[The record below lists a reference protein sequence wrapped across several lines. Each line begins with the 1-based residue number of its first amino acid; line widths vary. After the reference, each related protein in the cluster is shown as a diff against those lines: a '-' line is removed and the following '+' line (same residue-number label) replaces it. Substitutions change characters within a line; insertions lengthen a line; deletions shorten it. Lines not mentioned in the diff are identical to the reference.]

1 MLASPPGE
9 GFEIS
14 DAAGRIG
21 DRLAIHHPRSSR
33 GAPPTVRITGI
44 DAMHSDTP
52 TLDFTAEKTLRSS
65 IEKILRHNRV
75 ATPEQSQQGGCDRC
89 HATGSNQRCLGSA
102 NDGEFLVQVVM
113 RRSIR
118 EPDVT
123 TIVIATSGH
132 LLIGRTLEDRWD
144 HRPTDSR
151 PRLTAMDQF
160 RLQAIHR
167 TPPWNA

>member
-9 GFEIS
+9 GFEIP

-65 IEKILRHNRV
+65 IEKILRHLDLWPQE
-75 ATPEQSQQGGCDRC
+75 A
-89 HATGSNQRCLGSA
+89 LSA
-102 NDGEFLVQVVM
+102 RAPPGPVIQDYV
-113 RRSIR
+113 I
-118 EPDVT
+118 EPILKDC
-123 TIVIATSGH
+123 
-132 LLIGRTLEDRWD
+132 
-144 HRPTDSR
+144 
-151 PRLTAMDQF
+151 Q
-160 RLQAIHR
+160 
-167 TPPWNA
+167 PP